1 MQKYLVG
8 GAVRDRLLSLP
19 VHERDW
25 VVVGSTPEEMLNL
38 GFRQVGKDFPVFLH
52 PESAEEYA
60 LARTERKSGKGHKG
74 FQVFSSPDIPLEKDL
89 LRRDLTINAIAED
102 EFGNLTDPYGGQED
116 IKNRILRHVSPAFI
130 EDPLRVLRVARF
142 AARFWQLGFTI
153 DANTLDLMSAISHGN
168 ELQQL
173 SKERIWQ
180 ETKRALETT
189 HPEIYFLILFQ
200 IGALKK
206 ISEPLAT
213 ALQTRDALLTLPKLR
228 DISDFEFK
236 YVGLIMLASRH
247 DGEFNIEISN
257 QIHNDFACPNSLQEL
272 TNLTIRHFN
281 GCRNALSNSSD
292 IIYNILQNLDAFRRQ
307 QRCIHILKCMQTML
321 NLFDHSAAPS
331 LDFLSNIIPKLNA
344 VKLEP
349 HQQEQLDGK
358 AYGEA
363 LIKSR
368 KQLIDDAI
376 NALTI

>member
-25 VVVGSTPEEMLNL
+25 VVVGSTPEEMIGL

-52 PESAEEYA
+52 PESSEEYA
-60 LARTERKSGKGHKG
+60 LARTERKSGTGHKG
-74 FQVFSSPDIPLEKDL
+74 FKVFSSPDIPLEKDL

-102 EFGNLTDPYGGQED
+102 EYGNLIDPYGGQED

-153 DANTLDLMSAISHGN
+153 DAKTLDLMSAISHSN

-180 ETKRALETT
+180 ETKRALETI

-200 IGALKK
+200 IGALEK
-206 ISEPLAT
+206 IAAPLAV

-228 DISDFEFK
+228 DISDYEFK
-236 YVGLIMLASRH
+236 YVGLIMLASKH
-247 DGEFNIEISN
+247 DEEFSVQTINN
-257 QIHNDFACPNSLQEL
+257 IHNNFACPISLQEFS
-272 TNLTIRHFN
+272 NLTTYYFN
-281 GCRNALSNSSD
+281 DCRNALSKNSGS
-292 IIYNILQNLDAFRRQ
+292 IYGLLQSLDAFRRQ
-307 QRCIHILKCMQTML
+307 QRCIHILQCMQAML
-321 NLFDHSAAPS
+321 GLFDYPSAPD
-331 LDFLSNIIPKLNA
+331 LDFLSNIVPILNA
-344 VKLEP
+344 VKLQP
-349 HQQEQLDGK
+349 KQQEQLDGK
-358 AYGEA
+358 AFGNA
-363 LIKSR
+363 LVESR
-368 KQLIDDAI
+368 KQVIEDAI
-376 NALTI
+376 NALAI